1 MFYVLQKT
9 NLNGF
14 YMIGTSLMKELTKA
28 RPAAPKISY
37 YSIYIYPRSNM
48 YLFSRITF
56 LKHEIERFLDCP
68 FLTLL
73 SLEKI

>member
-9 NLNGF
+9 NLNGL

-37 YSIYIYPRSNM
+37 YSKYIYPSSNM